1 MEATVFVTIIALL
14 QYSYFGVL
22 VGSARGKYD
31 VPAPAQTGN
40 AQFERM
46 NRVHLNTLEQLI
58 VFIPAL
64 WMHAYYANPIY
75 GAILGAIFIIGRLV
89 YRAEYVKD
97 VYPVGRV
104 ADLDAGCRSN
114 EIGLTTALSCSGSC
128 GIHTISTHT
137 LTLSC
142 Q

>member
-1 MEATVFVTIIALL
+1 MEATVIVTIIALL

-22 VGSARGKYD
+22 VGSARGKYN
-31 VPAPAQTGN
+31 VPAPAQIGN
-40 AQFERM
+40 EQFERM

-75 GAILGAIFIIGRLV
+75 GAILGAIFIIGRFV

-97 VYPVGRV
+97 P
-104 ADLDAGCRSN
+104 DSRSLGFGMTF
-114 EIGLTTALSCSGSC
+114 IPSVVLLTW
-128 GIHTISTHT
+128 T
-137 LTLSC
+137 LVVVVMKLV
-142 Q
+142 

>member
-1 MEATVFVTIIALL
+1 MEATAIVTIIALL

-22 VGSARGKYD
+22 VGSARGKYN
-31 VPAPAQTGN
+31 VPAPAQTGTE
-40 AQFERM
+40 QFERM

-75 GAILGAIFIIGRLV
+75 GAILGAIFIIGRFV

-97 VYPVGRV
+97 P
-104 ADLDAGCRSN
+104 DSRSLGFGMTF
-114 EIGLTTALSCSGSC
+114 IPSVVLL
-128 GIHTISTHT
+128 IWT
-137 LTLSC
+137 LVVVVMTLV
-142 Q
+142 

>member
-75 GAILGAIFIIGRLV
+75 GAVLGAIFIVGRFV

-97 VYPVGRV
+97 PGSRSLGFSMTFIPSAVLLTWTLVV
-104 ADLDAGCRSN
+104 AVMKLV
-114 EIGLTTALSCSGSC
+114 
-128 GIHTISTHT
+128 
-137 LTLSC
+137 
-142 Q
+142 

>member
-1 MEATVFVTIIALL
+1 MEATVIVTTIALL

-22 VGSARGKYD
+22 VGSARGKYE

-40 AQFERM
+40 EQFERM

-75 GAILGAIFIIGRLV
+75 GAILGAIFIIGRFV

-97 VYPVGRV
+97 P
-104 ADLDAGCRSN
+104 DSRSLGFGMTF
-114 EIGLTTALSCSGSC
+114 IPSVVLLTW
-128 GIHTISTHT
+128 T
-137 LTLSC
+137 LVVVVMKLV
-142 Q
+142 

>member
-1 MEATVFVTIIALL
+1 MEATAIVTIIALL

-40 AQFERM
+40 EQFERM

-75 GAILGAIFIIGRLV
+75 GAILGAIFIIGRFV

-97 VYPVGRV
+97 P
-104 ADLDAGCRSN
+104 DSRSLGFGMTF
-114 EIGLTTALSCSGSC
+114 IPSVVLL
-128 GIHTISTHT
+128 IWT
-137 LTLSC
+137 LVVVVMKLV
-142 Q
+142 